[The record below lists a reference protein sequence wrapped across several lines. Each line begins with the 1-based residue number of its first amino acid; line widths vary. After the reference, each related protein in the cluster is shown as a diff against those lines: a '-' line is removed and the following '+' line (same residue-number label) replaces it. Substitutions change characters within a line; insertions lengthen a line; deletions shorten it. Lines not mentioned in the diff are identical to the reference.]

1 MKTMENHSIYIYSY
15 KSSKEGSISL
25 WGCQRVSTKVD
36 NADNASNTVLH
47 ETMNYFKFKQFI
59 C

>member
-1 MKTMENHSIYIYSY
+1 MVSIATNLA
-15 KSSKEGSISL
+15 KKGLFISL
-25 WGCQRVSTKVD
+25 WDGRKVSTKVD
-36 NADNASNTVLH
+36 NADNDNASNSVIH

>member
-1 MKTMENHSIYIYSY
+1 MKTMEHHSIYSH
-15 KSSKEGSISL
+15 KSCNEGSIPL
-25 WGCQRVSTKVD
+25 LGGRKVSTKVD

-47 ETMNYFKFKQFI
+47 ETMNYFKFKLFL

>member
-1 MKTMENHSIYIYSY
+1 MKTMEHHSIYSH
-15 KSSKEGSISL
+15 KSCNEGSIPL
-25 WGCQRVSTKVD
+25 LGGRKVSTKVD

>member
-1 MKTMENHSIYIYSY
+1 MVSIATNLAKKGLFLYGMVG
-15 KSSKEGSISL
+15 KSP
-25 WGCQRVSTKVD
+25 TKVD